1 MLTTEISTTIIGLTD
16 NQMGALLS
24 AARPLPPDRRSEF
37 LEHCARELAALPEV
51 GDGVLHRTIALIQ
64 RQYWDPP
71 QFGRTAG
78 WHKYK

>member
-1 MLTTEISTTIIGLTD
+1 MILVPCA
-16 NQMGALLS
+16 GA
-24 AARPLPPDRRSEF
+24 ATKAT
-37 LEHCARELAALPEV
+37 RELAALPEV